1 MMLLEPQMTAKDMQ
15 SIQCPALI
23 TAGERDLIDPE
34 HTKLI
39 ANNIPSGEMYI
50 VPNEDHGSFVY
61 KSPIIGKIV
70 LDYLKKIDY

>member
-1 MMLLEPQMTAKDMQ
+1 MLLEPKMTANDMQ
-15 SIQCPALI
+15 GVRCPALI
-23 TAGERDLIDPE
+23 TAGERDLIDPA

-39 ANNIPSGEMYI
+39 ADNIPQGEMYI

-70 LDYLKKIDY
+70 IDYLNKIDY